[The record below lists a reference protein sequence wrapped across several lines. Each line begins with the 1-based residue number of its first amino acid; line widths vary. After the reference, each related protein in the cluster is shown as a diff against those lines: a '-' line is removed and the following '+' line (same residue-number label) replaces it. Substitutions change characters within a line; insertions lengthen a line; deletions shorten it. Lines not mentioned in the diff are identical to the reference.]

1 MHATILTGLLLLGVA
16 DPVAETPP
24 PPPGGDLGRLQGVWT
39 TEAGPDREISVVLEI
54 RGDHARV
61 RLRVGKS
68 GPTLR
73 AEGTLK
79 VDEAASPRSLDWT
92 EFKMAD
98 GLELPEVLAIYEL
111 DGDTL
116 RVCNGGPNASR
127 PSEFQPGEGAL
138 ADLHVFRR
146 QPVEAST
153 AAR

>member
-1 MHATILTGLLLLGVA
+1 MHGTILSILLFGVA
-16 DPVAETPP
+16 TPPAETPP
-24 PPPGGDLGRLQGVWT
+24 APAGDLGRLQGTWT
-39 TEAGPDREISVVLEI
+39 TEAGSDKEISVVLEI

-61 RLRVGKS
+61 RLRVGKA

-79 VDEAASPRSLDWT
+79 VDESASPHSLDWT

-98 GLELPEVLAIYEL
+98 GLELPEVLAIYEF
-111 DGDTL
+111 DGETL

-146 QPVEAST
+146 QPVEGST